1 MTGAKGPGESNPIT
15 GHNRIN
21 ETTARKQRL
30 LNQEPKKRTVKRPVS
45 ESCGPFD
52 RGTSADRAYVRRS
65 RQCMFVRKNKQ
76 PGRKFQT
83 CGLQKPDA
91 ASHYI

>member
-1 MTGAKGPGESNPIT
+1 MTGAKGPGESSPIT

-45 ESCGPFD
+45 ESRGPFD
-52 RGTSADRAYVRRS
+52 SGTLADWAHGRRS
-65 RQCMFVRKNKQ
+65 RQCMFVRKNQQ
-76 PGRKFQT
+76 PGRKFQV

-91 ASHYI
+91 ASDYI